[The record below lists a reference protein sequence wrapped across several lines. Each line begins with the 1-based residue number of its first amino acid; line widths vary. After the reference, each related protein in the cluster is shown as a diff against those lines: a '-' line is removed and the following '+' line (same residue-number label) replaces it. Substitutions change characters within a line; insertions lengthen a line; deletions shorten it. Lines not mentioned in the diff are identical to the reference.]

1 MIDVLASPVAQS
13 LLHSR
18 IPARLGYLD
27 PAGAP
32 RVVPVWFHWD
42 GTHIVLGT
50 FPRSS
55 KLKALRDGS
64 LVAVSIDSETYP
76 YQGLQLR
83 GPVTLTPTAGLVPEY
98 VTAARRYL
106 DPAEADQ
113 FLSRLGDRPMVRI
126 TLHVQHAHLLDM
138 RA

>member
-1 MIDVLASPVAQS
+1 VIDVLTVPVAQA
-13 LLHSR
+13 LLQSR

-42 GTHIVLGT
+42 GTHLVLGT
-50 FPRSS
+50 FPSSS
-55 KLKALRDGS
+55 KLKALHDGA

-83 GPVTLTPTAGLVPEY
+83 GPVTLTPTPGLVPEY

-106 DPAEADQ
+106 DPAEAEQ
-113 FLSRLGDRPMVRI
+113 FLARLGDRPMIRIAVQVR
-126 TLHVQHAHLLDM
+126 HAHLLDM